1 MTEKEIQK
9 MMKALDLT
17 REEAIEMLM
26 EDEAVDKMSVKEAT
40 SDLTDEQKK
49 AVKAVTKATSDK
61 PKTKVKRER
70 KIDEVKKT
78 ILTVISNALA
88 DELTV
93 SATMENEVALHFNY
107 EGADYD
113 LKLIKHRPP
122 KVSK

>member
-1 MTEKEIQK
+1 MTEIQIEK
-9 MMKALDLT
+9 MMKSLGLT
-17 REEAIEMLM
+17 RDEAIEMLM
-26 EDEAVDKMSVKEAT
+26 EDEAVDKMSMKEVT
-40 SDLTDEQKK
+40 SDLSEEQKK
-49 AVKAVTKATSDK
+49 AVKAVTKTTSNK
-61 PKTKVKRER
+61 PKAKAKRER
-70 KIDEVKKT
+70 KVDEVKKT
-78 ILTVISNALA
+78 ILAIISKALA

>member
-1 MTEKEIQK
+1 MTEKQIEK
-9 MMKALDLT
+9 MMKSLGLT
-17 REEAIEMLM
+17 RNEAIEMLM
-26 EDEAVDKMSVKEAT
+26 EDEAVDKMSMKEVT
-40 SDLTDEQKK
+40 SDLSEEQKK
-49 AVKAVTKATSDK
+49 AVKAVTKTTSAK
-61 PKTKVKRER
+61 PKAKAKRER
-70 KIDEVKKT
+70 KVDEVKKT
-78 ILTVISNALA
+78 ILAVISNALA

>member
-1 MTEKEIQK
+1 MTEKQIEK
-9 MMKALDLT
+9 MMKSLGLT
-17 REEAIEMLM
+17 RDEAIEMLM
-26 EDEAVDKMSVKEAT
+26 EDEAVDKMSMKEVT
-40 SDLTDEQKK
+40 SDLSEEQKK
-49 AVKAVTKATSDK
+49 AVKAVTKTTSNK
-61 PKTKVKRER
+61 PKAKAKRER
-70 KIDEVKKT
+70 KVDEVKKT

-122 KVSK
+122 KVSE

>member
-1 MTEKEIQK
+1 MTEKQIEK
-9 MMKALDLT
+9 MMKSLGLT
-17 REEAIEMLM
+17 RDEAIEMLM
-26 EDEAVDKMSVKEAT
+26 EDEAVDKMSMKEVT
-40 SDLTDEQKK
+40 SDLSEEQKK
-49 AVKAVTKATSDK
+49 AVKAVTKTTSNK
-61 PKTKVKRER
+61 PKAKVKRER
-70 KIDEVKKT
+70 KVDEVKKT
-78 ILTVISNALA
+78 ILAIISKALA

>member
-1 MTEKEIQK
+1 MTEKQIEK
-9 MMKALDLT
+9 MMKSLGLT
-17 REEAIEMLM
+17 RDEAIEMLM
-26 EDEAVDKMSVKEAT
+26 EDEAVDKMSMKEVT
-40 SDLTDEQKK
+40 SDLSEEQKK
-49 AVKAVTKATSDK
+49 AVKAVTKTTSNK
-61 PKTKVKRER
+61 PKAKAKRER
-70 KIDEVKKT
+70 KVDEVKKT
-78 ILTVISNALA
+78 ILAIISKALA